1 MRLKRTMTAVAL
13 ASMIS
18 VQLAPIV
25 AHAENAMGYRLVTT
39 SQAANLPDNHGSL
52 GLNVAPA
59 RQITSSGMRFALMQV
74 RGVQGGSPGARAGLQ
89 QGDQIIA
96 VNGRVFP
103 TGTAF
108 AAYSRSI
115 PPGTRINIDHIPAGA
130 GPSGAERV
138 ALVVGK
144 PGQSTARSATSEP
157 SRGISTRM
165 KLGLGAAAVLGCY
178 YMGCFSGSGS
188 SPR

>member
-1 MRLKRTMTAVAL
+1 MTAIAL
-13 ASMIS
+13 ASMLS

-59 RQITSSGMRFALMQV
+59 GQITSSGMRFALMQV
-74 RGVQGGSPGARAGLQ
+74 KGVQRGSPAARAGFQ

-108 AAYSRSI
+108 AAYLRSI
-115 PPGTRINIDHIPAGA
+115 PPGTRINMDHIPAGG
-130 GPSGAERV
+130 GPSNAQRI

-144 PGQSTARSATSEP
+144 PGYSAAQSAQSEH
-157 SRGISTRM
+157 SRGMSTRT
-165 KLGLGAAAVLGCY
+165 KLGLGAAAVFGCY

-188 SPR
+188 SQQR